1 MIIEAVRTAISN
13 LNEEEREIIE
23 RIYFNDE
30 SIRSVAD
37 NKKISHTTI
46 IKRKNKILEKLKK
59 VLLKIRQSKICLF
72 LFLVLT
78 FITSNN
84 NI

>member
-37 NKKISHTTI
+37 NKKISHTTL
-46 IKRKNKILEKLKK
+46 IKRKNKILEKLKE
-59 VLLKIRQSKICLF
+59 VLKDFR
-72 LFLVLT
+72 
-78 FITSNN
+78 
-84 NI
+84 